1 MLQEDID
8 QVAALLAVHPK
19 IYTNMICMEHDVL
32 VDIPLDEILD
42 THYLTQSSFTVTGK
56 EYDMHKTSKGPKI

>member
-1 MLQEDID
+1 
-8 QVAALLAVHPK
+8 
-19 IYTNMICMEHDVL
+19 MEHDVL